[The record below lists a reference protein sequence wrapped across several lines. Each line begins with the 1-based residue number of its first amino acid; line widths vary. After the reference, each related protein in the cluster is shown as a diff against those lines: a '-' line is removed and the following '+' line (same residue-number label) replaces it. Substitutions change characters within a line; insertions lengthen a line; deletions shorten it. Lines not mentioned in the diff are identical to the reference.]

1 MGDTSETKTKV
12 LSRELFL
19 GVVALKT
26 PIPQNHY
33 LRDKVPFLKSGHIYL
48 FLLISAKE
56 KNGHK
61 QVKKKAF
68 KINAK
73 FEDVGL
79 NGNKKWSLNFHDK
92 PKSQNPTYCFFF
104 FLNQS
109 FCLFL
114 VYTSSHYHKRK
125 QLELSVY

>member
-1 MGDTSETKTKV
+1 MV
-12 LSRELFL
+12 VFFNFVANFFL
-19 GVVALKT
+19 C
-26 PIPQNHY
+26 I
-33 LRDKVPFLKSGHIYL
+33 IYL

-79 NGNKKWSLNFHDK
+79 NED
-92 PKSQNPTYCFFF
+92 
-104 FLNQS
+104 
-109 FCLFL
+109 
-114 VYTSSHYHKRK
+114 
-125 QLELSVY
+125 